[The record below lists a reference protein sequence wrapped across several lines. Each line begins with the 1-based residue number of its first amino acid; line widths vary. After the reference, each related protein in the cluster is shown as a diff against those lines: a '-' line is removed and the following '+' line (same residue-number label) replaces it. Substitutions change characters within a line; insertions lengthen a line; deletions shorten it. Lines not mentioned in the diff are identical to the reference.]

1 VETGKCVNKDPFEI
15 SLFFIP
21 CQGVAQNN
29 MKSLCG
35 FLLFK
40 KLLSIMMSGVQGK
53 SWIQCKRREKVMEL
67 AKVTLRGQITIP
79 AAIRRKLKIREGDK
93 VVFVEKDGRIFV
105 ENAAMLALR
114 EAQEGF
120 RGETERAGLNSEK
133 DVVTLVREVRKEIRE
148 ENHAGDA

>member
-1 VETGKCVNKDPFEI
+1 
-15 SLFFIP
+15 
-21 CQGVAQNN
+21 
-29 MKSLCG
+29 
-35 FLLFK
+35 
-40 KLLSIMMSGVQGK
+40 
-53 SWIQCKRREKVMEL
+53 MEL